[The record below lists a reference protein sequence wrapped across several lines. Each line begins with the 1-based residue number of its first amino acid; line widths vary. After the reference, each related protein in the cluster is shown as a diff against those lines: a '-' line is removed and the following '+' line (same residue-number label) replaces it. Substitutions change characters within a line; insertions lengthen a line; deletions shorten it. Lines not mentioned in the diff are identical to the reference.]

1 MRSKYSVGLNV
12 HQVFYS
18 CLLATLVH
26 FPYTEMIA
34 IFEWLCGVVV
44 SAMDLRSAACRFD
57 SQRCAFGLH
66 KGKSFAHVPLSLSSI
81 ITGVRAVILCGWK
94 GKGRFSWA

>member
-18 CLLATLVH
+18 CPLATLVH

-57 SQRCAFGLH
+57 SQPLRFRAAQRQVVRTRASIA
-66 KGKSFAHVPLSLSSI
+66 KQYNYWRKSSDTLRLE
-81 ITGVRAVILCGWK
+81 R
-94 GKGRFSWA
+94 